1 VLDKG
6 ADPRMQAALLKALGL
21 GAVAPAEAAA
31 ILADARKNLAGAADP
46 SVFVSADA
54 LVFPPNAAP
63 GKLAQDGLT
72 AEGVK
77 IFAADVS
84 KPDGA
89 KMVDDWV
96 NDNTKGV
103 IPEILGKPLD
113 RPSFI
118 ALNALHFKAKWKEPF
133 DPKQTAEAPF
143 VGSDGKS
150 QPTMLMHLP
159 EAARAFRT
167 EKGFV
172 GVDLPF
178 DGERYSLV
186 VVTSTDKPKALKDFA
201 PVKGWLSGAGFA
213 AHKGDLAL
221 PKFSLETSTDL
232 LPLVKD
238 DLKDGLKSP
247 TALAEFGSSATIQ
260 GILQRTKIDV
270 FEEGAEAAAATAVVV
285 GRALEV
291 DDAVHMVVDKP
302 YIFALRDRQSGFILA
317 AGYVAKAPKGKG
329 A

>member
-1 VLDKG
+1 
-6 ADPRMQAALLKALGL
+6 
-21 GAVAPAEAAA
+21 
-31 ILADARKNLAGAADP
+31 
-46 SVFVSADA
+46 
-54 LVFPPNAAP
+54 
-63 GKLAQDGLT
+63 
-72 AEGVK
+72 
-77 IFAADVS
+77 
-84 KPDGA
+84 
-89 KMVDDWV
+89 
-96 NDNTKGV
+96 
-103 IPEILGKPLD
+103 
-113 RPSFI
+113 
-118 ALNALHFKAKWKEPF
+118 
-133 DPKQTAEAPF
+133 
-143 VGSDGKS
+143 
-150 QPTMLMHLP
+150 MLMHLP

-178 DGERYSLV
+178 DGERYSLI

-247 TALAEFGSSATIQ
+247 TALAEFGSAATIQ

-291 DDAVHMVVDKP
+291 DDARAYGGRQALHLRAARSAERLHPSRRLCREGAEGEGRVTGSLSA
-302 YIFALRDRQSGFILA
+302 FARSPDDQRLR
-317 AGYVAKAPKGKG
+317 
-329 A
+329 